1 MELFKSILEFNNKKR
16 LIEEND
22 VIVVGFSGGPDS
34 VFLTEMLLKLQ
45 KIINFKFYLV
55 HINHMLRGEDANLDE
70 FFSCE
75 YAKKN
80 KLEIFHKRIDISQI
94 AKKNKK
100 TFEESGREERYK
112 FFNEIS
118 KLISANKIATAHNKD
133 DQIETFLFKLI
144 RGSSLQGLEGINSNR
159 FNIIRPISEIYK
171 DDILNYLNKNK
182 IQYRI
187 DKTNLK
193 NEYTRNSIRLDL
205 IPFIEKRYNSR
216 FKDKI
221 YSLIEEIRENNI
233 QNSLSLKNYINEDNK
248 IKLSTLLNLSSFNIR
263 QLLSKFLTENNI
275 SFNRKKIEEILNILN
290 KNGTKKIDLDF
301 NYQLIKDYDYIYIE
315 KKEKECEERKSEIT
329 FKIFDSFKFNDYYV
343 KSKLY
348 EPNIDKLDKN
358 SIILTLPLEAEL
370 KLRYRQEGDKITL
383 AASEGSITKKVKDIF
398 INEKIPK
405 DMREKIPILI
415 YENEIIWLVGIRR
428 GFISKSNS
436 IACKQVLFSVK
447 EVSD

>member
-22 VIVVGFSGGPDS
+22 IIVVGFSGGPDS

-45 KIINFKFYLV
+45 KVISFKFYLV

-80 KLEIFHKRIDISQI
+80 KLEIFHKRINISEI

-100 TFEESGREERYK
+100 TFEEVGREERYK
-112 FFNEIS
+112 FFKEIS

-133 DQIETFLFKLI
+133 DQVETFLFKLI
-144 RGSSLQGLEGINSNR
+144 RGSSLQGLEGINSNK

-187 DKTNLK
+187 DKTNFE

-205 IPFIEKRYNSR
+205 IPFIEKRYNSK

-248 IKLSTLLNLSSFNIR
+248 IKLDVLLNLSSFNIK

-275 SFNRKKIEEILNILN
+275 SVNRKKIEEIFSILN
-290 KNGTKKIDLDF
+290 KNGTKKIDLDLRHK
-301 NYQLIKDYDYIYIE
+301 LIKDYNYIYIE
-315 KKEKECEERKSEIT
+315 KKVKEHKNVKSEVI
-329 FKIFDSFKFNDYYV
+329 FKVFDNFQFNNYYV

-348 EPNIDKLDKN
+348 EENIDKPDKN
-358 SIILTLPLEAEL
+358 NIILTLPLDAEL
-370 KLRYRQEGDKITL
+370 KLRYRQEGDKIILT
-383 AASEGSITKKVKDIF
+383 ASKGTITKKVKDIF

-405 DMREKIPILI
+405 DTRENIPILL
-415 YENEIIWLVGIRR
+415 YENEIVWIVGVKK
-428 GFISKSNS
+428 GSISKNKSKNYEQ
-436 IACKQVLFSVK
+436 ILFSMK

>member
-22 VIVVGFSGGPDS
+22 IIVVGFSGGPDS
-34 VFLTEMLLKLQ
+34 VFLAEMMLKLQ

-55 HINHMLRGEDANLDE
+55 HINHMLRGNDANLDE

-80 KLEIFHKRIDISQI
+80 RLEIFHKKIDINKI
-94 AKKNKK
+94 AKENKK
-100 TFEESGREERYK
+100 TFEEVGREERYK
-112 FFNEIS
+112 FFKEIS
-118 KLISANKIATAHNKD
+118 NKVSANKIATAHNKD

-144 RGSSLQGLEGINSNR
+144 RGTSLQGLEGINSNK

-187 DKTNLK
+187 DKTNFE

-205 IPFIEKRYNSR
+205 IPFIEKRYNSK

-233 QNSLSLKNYINEDNK
+233 QNSLSLENYIDEKNK
-248 IKLSTLLNLSSFNIR
+248 IKLNTLLNLSSINIK
-263 QLLSKFLTENNI
+263 QLISKFLAENSI
-275 SFNRKKIEEILNILN
+275 SVSRKKIEEIISILN
-290 KNGTKKIDLDF
+290 KNGTKKIDLDL
-301 NYQLIKDYDYIYIE
+301 NYRLVKDYNFIYIE
-315 KKEKECEERKSEIT
+315 KKIKEYKKRESEII
-329 FKIFDSFKFNDYYV
+329 FKVFDSFKFNNYYV

-348 EPNIDKLDKN
+348 EPNIDKLNKN
-358 SIILTLPLEAEL
+358 NIVLTLPLNAEL
-370 KLRYRQEGDKITL
+370 KLRYRQEGDKIIL
-383 AASEGSITKKVKDIF
+383 ISSEGTITKKLKDIF

-415 YENEIIWLVGIRR
+415 YENKIIWIVGIKK
-428 GFISKSNS
+428 GFILQDNSKNYQQ
-436 IACKQVLFSVK
+436 ILFSMK
-447 EVSD
+447 EVND